1 MTTMERPITIAISAL
16 GGQGGGVLTNWLV
29 SLAENCDYFAQ
40 STSIPGVAQR
50 TGATIYYLEI
60 FPKTTD
66 DRPPVM
72 ALMPMTGDVD
82 LVVAAELMEAG
93 RAIQKHYITPDKT
106 TLITSTHRVYSISEK
121 MALGDGTGNSDMV
134 MEAARASAKEFIA
147 FDMESLAAEKE
158 CVISSILFGAI
169 AGSGRLPFNRGK
181 FEEAIRAEG
190 KMVEANLNGFDAGY
204 AAAQTPEVKETAPA
218 PESLITGAANT
229 AAGKALI
236 ERINALPRAARQF
249 AYAGARKLL
258 DFQDIDYAADYITT
272 LESFA
277 AQDRAPYDLTRE
289 LARYLA
295 LWMAF
300 DDVIKVADI
309 KTRSMRVKKYRAE
322 VRAEDDQPAFRRWC
336 SQTAP
341 HHAP

>member
-1 MTTMERPITIAISAL
+1 MTMERPITIAISAL

-29 SLAENCDYFAQ
+29 SLAEKCDYFAQ

-50 TGATIYYLEI
+50 TGATIYYLEM
-60 FPKTTD
+60 FPKTAD
-66 DRPPVM
+66 GKPPVM

-93 RAIQKHYITPDKT
+93 RAVQKHYITPDKT

-121 MALGDGTGNSDMV
+121 MALGDGTGDSDMV
-134 MEAARASAKEFIA
+134 MAAAHKSAKEFIA
-147 FDMESLAAEKE
+147 FDMESLAAEKG

-169 AGSGRLPFNRGK
+169 AGSGRLPFPREK
-181 FEEAIRAEG
+181 FEDAIRAEG
-190 KMVEANLNGFDAGY
+190 KMVEANLLGFDAGY
-204 AAAQTPEVKETAPA
+204 TAAQTPDTQTTVRV

-236 ERINALPRAARQF
+236 ERINALPQTARQF
-249 AYAGARKLL
+249 AYAGVRKLL

-277 AQDRAPYDLTRE
+277 AQDREPCDLTRE

-295 LWMAF
+295 L
-300 DDVIKVADI
+300 
-309 KTRSMRVKKYRAE
+309 
-322 VRAEDDQPAFRRWC
+322 
-336 SQTAP
+336 
-341 HHAP
+341 